1 MKTFDEL
8 NAKLSGNEKKCDWSQ
23 HPNGGG
29 WIHKLA
35 RVDSTAFVGSD
46 AIVWGKVSGEAR
58 VSGHAEVSGKAW
70 VYDNARV
77 SGEARVYG
85 HAEVSGE
92 ARVSGHAEVSGEA
105 RVYSDAWEK
114 SPLFIIGSRNSLCN
128 AKHGYLQIGCR
139 CEKFR
144 WWLGKE
150 ALKFAKENNY
160 TPDEIKEYRAYVK
173 LFVAVGK

>member
-46 AIVWGKVSGEAR
+46 AIVWGKVSGEA
-58 VSGHAEVSGKAW
+58 W
-70 VYDNARV
+70 V

-85 HAEVSGE
+85 HAEVSGK
-92 ARVSGHAEVSGEA
+92 ARVYDNA

>member
-8 NAKLSGNEKKCDWSQ
+8 NAKLSGNENKCDWSQ
-23 HPNGGG
+23 RPNGGG

-46 AIVWGKVSGEAR
+46 AIVWGKVSGEA
-58 VSGHAEVSGKAW
+58 W
-70 VYDNARV
+70 V

-92 ARVSGHAEVSGEA
+92 ARVYDNARVYGEAWVYGHAEVSGKARVYDNA

>member
-8 NAKLSGNEKKCDWSQ
+8 NAKLSGNENKSYWRQ

-29 WIHKLA
+29 WIHKSA
-35 RVDSTAFVGSD
+35 QVASTAFVGPD

-58 VSGHAEVSGKAW
+58 VYG
-70 VYDNARV
+70 N
-77 SGEARVYG
+77 ARVYG
-85 HAEVSGE
+85 G
-92 ARVSGHAEVSGEA
+92 
-105 RVYSDAWEK
+105 AWK
-114 SPLFIIGSRNSLCN
+114 RSPLFIIGSRDSLCN
-128 AKHGYLQIGCR
+128 AKPGYLQIGCR

-144 WWLGKE
+144 WWLGKK